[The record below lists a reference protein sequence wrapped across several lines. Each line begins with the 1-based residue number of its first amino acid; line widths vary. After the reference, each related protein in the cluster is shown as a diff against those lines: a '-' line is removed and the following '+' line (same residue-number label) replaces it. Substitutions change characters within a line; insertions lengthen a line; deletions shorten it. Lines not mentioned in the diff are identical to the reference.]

1 MTQFNEFSA
10 SNAAIDPRL
19 VLTENDVPTK
29 KGTIYRFSPAIE
41 AAVDVAIGLGR
52 PLLVAGEPGSGKTE
66 LGYAVAR
73 RLGVSALYFFAVK
86 SSSEAGDLFYTYDAI
101 RRFRE
106 AQLAEIRARAAMS
119 QGAVA
124 FREPEV
130 GDFIKY
136 RALGRAILDAHPAEA
151 VKALMKGR
159 GHAELPTEPRRSVVV
174 VDEIDKAP
182 RDFSNDLL
190 REIEDVSFRV
200 PELQNDA
207 GEPDA
212 TPSGAAIP
220 ASRKPIIIITSN
232 EESQL
237 PDAFLRRCVFLAIE
251 FPEKA
256 QLAEILDM
264 HLGAPAGPDDGLPLA
279 AADRDILL
287 DVFDEL
293 RNQNLQ
299 KNPGIAELV
308 DAGRVLAARPK
319 DATPESWLRQLA
331 PALVKL
337 KTDLAAFDA
346 VIAAKAATRPS

>member
-1 MTQFNEFSA
+1 MTHFNEFSA
-10 SNAAIDPRL
+10 SNATIDPQL

-73 RLGVSALYFFAVK
+73 RLGISALYFFAVK
-86 SSSEAGDLFYTYDAI
+86 SASEAGDLFYTYDAV

-136 RALGRAILDAHPAEA
+136 RALGRAILDAHPAEV
-151 VKALMKGR
+151 VKALLKGR
-159 GHAELPTEPRRSVVV
+159 GHAELPNEPRRSVVII
-174 VDEIDKAP
+174 DEIDKAP

-190 REIEDVSFRV
+190 REIEDISFRV

-212 TPSGAAIP
+212 TPSGATIP
-220 ASRKPIIIITSN
+220 QARKPIIIITSN

-251 FPEKA
+251 FPKA

-264 HLGAPAGPDDGLPLA
+264 HLGASGGSHDGMPLA
-279 AADRDILL
+279 AADRAILL
-287 DVFDEL
+287 DVFDDL
-293 RNQNLQ
+293 RKQNMQ

-308 DAGRVLAARPK
+308 DAGRVLAARPG
-319 DATPESWLRQLA
+319 DATPESWLRRLA

-337 KTDLAAFDA
+337 KADLAVFDA
-346 VIAAKAATRPS
+346 VIAAKAVTRPS